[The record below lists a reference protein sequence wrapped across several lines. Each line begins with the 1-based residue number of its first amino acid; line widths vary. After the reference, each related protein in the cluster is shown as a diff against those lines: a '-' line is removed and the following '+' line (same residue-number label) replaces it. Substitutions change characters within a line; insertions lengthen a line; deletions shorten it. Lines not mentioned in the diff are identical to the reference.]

1 MILRLHTERYLKYF
15 WAFLGG
21 AINSFLHLI
30 RKLRQMDFA
39 EVLICCY
46 PYLLAASGR
55 TVFPGQG
62 SEMLI
67 SEKHSG
73 IFLFFSL
80 LKRGHA
86 VSACCHGWTL
96 HPDVGNHLL
105 LIISLLGLT
114 RMNFGFCCLWV
125 FKMRVLVTTVSGL
138 KYLGECC

>member
-73 IFLFFSL
+73 IFLFFFFHFSKEGMPFL
-80 LKRGHA
+80 LVA
-86 VSACCHGWTL
+86 MAELSTQ
-96 HPDVGNHLL
+96 
-105 LIISLLGLT
+105 T
-114 RMNFGFCCLWV
+114 
-125 FKMRVLVTTVSGL
+125 
-138 KYLGECC
+138 